1 MLITL
6 ECSATQRRGS
16 RIVEQVDAPGQGGH
30 ALPTSSRRFVPT
42 SVKKRA
48 ALVFCAYRW
57 TQNVTEAEPCRFA
70 EIKKASNGWSTKKR
84 SVHKPIGQR
93 LHEENERVL
102 FCIGQ
107 TQMTNFARVHI
118 GGRFRRWLG
127 GRAFARIMG
136 LAARQHIARVLSTM
150 VIS

>member
-1 MLITL
+1 MP
-6 ECSATQRRGS
+6 S
-16 RIVEQVDAPGQGGH
+16 RLPAAGFAYIGQK
-30 ALPTSSRRFVPT
+30 TSRSR
-42 SVKKRA
+42 
-48 ALVFCAYRW
+48 FCAYRW

-70 EIKKASNGWSTKKR
+70 EIKKATNGWSTKTR

-150 VIS
+150 VISLRRMALD